1 VFFWEETA
9 PGARAYPKEKRVS
22 KMFTVPSFA
31 SKSDIYSK
39 EEKKKKKKTRCPSL
53 GSLPSPL
60 QLLLAPQDS
69 ILAGAR

>member
-1 VFFWEETA
+1 LGKFPNPKKNGFLNFSRFLFLHKKFKFF
-9 PGARAYPKEKRVS
+9 
-22 KMFTVPSFA
+22 
-31 SKSDIYSK
+31 KSNK
-39 EEKKKKKKTRCPSL
+39 KKKKKKKTRCPSL